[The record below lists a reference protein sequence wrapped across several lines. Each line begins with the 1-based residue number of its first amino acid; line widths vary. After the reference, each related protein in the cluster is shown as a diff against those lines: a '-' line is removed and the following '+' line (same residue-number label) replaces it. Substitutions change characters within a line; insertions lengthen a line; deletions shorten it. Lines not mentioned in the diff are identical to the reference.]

1 MCVKEKQVHL
11 ECAVHFMVS
20 LSFLGMN
27 LKTFK
32 SKWIWIINCYE
43 LQTCLFNLNN
53 TLFKILIFRQSGHL
67 NVSKCKDY
75 TCINVKSQDRD
86 LADFKYCS
94 KNNSDSCEFY
104 EITKNMGIPEFIS
117 KLPNHLISSY
127 ELCTCISKFKWKEY
141 IIASALFWAVH
152 VHVYNSSS
160 SSAMIVLLHP
170 ACFLLPK
177 EFHTCL
183 NEASMGAVAIIQ
195 TAQGTL
201 KNFHTH

>member
-32 SKWIWIINCYE
+32 SKWIWIVNCYE

-67 NVSKCKDY
+67 KVSKCKDC
-75 TCINVKSQDRD
+75 TCIHVKSQDRS

-104 EITKNMGIPEFIS
+104 EITKNMGIPNLFQ
-117 KLPNHLISSY
+117 
-127 ELCTCISKFKWKEY
+127 TCQI
-141 IIASALFWAVH
+141 
-152 VHVYNSSS
+152 
-160 SSAMIVLLHP
+160 
-170 ACFLLPK
+170 
-177 EFHTCL
+177 T
-183 NEASMGAVAIIQ
+183 
-195 TAQGTL
+195 
-201 KNFHTH
+201 

>member
-32 SKWIWIINCYE
+32 SKWIWIVNCFE

-67 NVSKCKDY
+67 KVSKCKDC
-75 TCINVKSQDRD
+75 TCIHVKSQDRS

-94 KNNSDSCEFY
+94 KNNSDSCEFF

-127 ELCTCISKFKWKEY
+127 EHCTCISKLKWKEY

-152 VHVYNSSS
+152 VHVYNSY
-160 SSAMIVLLHP
+160 MFIICNDCIVAPCLLLITPGISH
-170 ACFLLPK
+170 L
-177 EFHTCL
+177 
-183 NEASMGAVAIIQ
+183 S
-195 TAQGTL
+195 
-201 KNFHTH
+201 